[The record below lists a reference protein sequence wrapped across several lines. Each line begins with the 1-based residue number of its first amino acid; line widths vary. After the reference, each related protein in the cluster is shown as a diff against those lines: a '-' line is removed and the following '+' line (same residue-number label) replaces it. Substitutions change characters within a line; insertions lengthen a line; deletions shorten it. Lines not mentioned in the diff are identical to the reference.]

1 MLAAGFDFKLDHEIK
16 DNLVTIAK
24 CKYNYYNE

>member
-1 MLAAGFDFKLDHEIK
+1 MLAAGFDFKLDHEVK

-24 CKYNYYNE
+24 CKSLIYHF